1 MMKQMKKEVFT
12 QLSVRTSFLLRVERV
27 SFRKILIICK
37 RGGKMFGSS
46 ERKAERLTKPVMEN
60 EIISDRQ
67 YNLYLGGVVA
77 YGLLVNIFICSQFTE
92 FALRLNPI
100 VLFLGYIICVIA
112 GSIISAKSNDPVIS
126 FLGYNLVV
134 VPVGLVVSTAV
145 YYYGGLSSYVV
156 LQAIIYTA
164 GITVVMICLSILKPE
179 FFSKL
184 GGLLFGGIIGLIIV
198 ELVLLLLRV
207 PQSFTALIGAGI
219 FSLYIGY
226 DYWRAQQYPKTIDNA
241 VDCALD
247 IYLDIINL
255 FLRILQILGNSK
267 SSRRNKF

>member
-1 MMKQMKKEVFT
+1 MSS
-12 QLSVRTSFLLRVERV
+12 L
-27 SFRKILIICK
+27 
-37 RGGKMFGSS
+37 S

-77 YGLLVNIFICSQFTE
+77 YGLLVNILICSQFTE
-92 FALRLNPI
+92 YALRMNPI
-100 VLFLGYIICVIA
+100 ILFIAYIVCVLV
-112 GSIISAKSNDPVIS
+112 GSLISAKSDNPVIS

-156 LQAIIYTA
+156 LQAIVYTA
-164 GITVVMICLSILKPE
+164 GITVVMVCLSILKPE

-184 GGLLFGGIIGLIIV
+184 GGLLFGGLLGLILV
-198 ELVLLLLRV
+198 EVILLIFKV

-226 DYWRAQQYPKTIDNA
+226 DYWKAQQYPKTIDNA
-241 VDCALD
+241 IDCALD

-255 FLRILQILGNSK
+255 FLKILQLLGNSK
-267 SSRRNKF
+267 SSRKNNF